1 MAFWQ
6 RFGWGKAKT
15 ARAQAFE
22 GARMARRLSSW
33 RVGSEGI
40 NAAIRQGGDVLRARS
55 RDLVRNNPYPGFLLI
70 GHDCIRHGSALP
82 FPRRFV
88 REIEQLR

>member
-6 RFGWGKAKT
+6 RFGWGKAKI

-55 RDLVRNNPYPGFLLI
+55 RDLVRNNPYANNATTSFAAHAI
-70 GHDCIRHGSALP
+70 GA
-82 FPRRFV
+82 V
-88 REIEQLR
+88 